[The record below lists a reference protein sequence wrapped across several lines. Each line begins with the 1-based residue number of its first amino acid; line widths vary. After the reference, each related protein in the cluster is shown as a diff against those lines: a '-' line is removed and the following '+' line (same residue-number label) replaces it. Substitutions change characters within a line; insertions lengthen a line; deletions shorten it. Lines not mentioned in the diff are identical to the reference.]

1 MIIMKLNHILILFC
15 LMASVLFVACKK
27 KIDYPAQPNS
37 KIESFKV
44 PVSDGE
50 ISGVIDEGDKTITV
64 YLPFF
69 YQLDVIDPKIK
80 LAEGAVLKD
89 KIVPVEVMDV
99 KTTYTVVGADQTSST
114 YKLVIVIQ
122 QITPL
127 VLDEVSTATATTKWG
142 IGNGFIGVNG
152 NFNTTDVTKVKVY
165 LVGADGKEIALIPSA
180 SSTTGIA
187 VTLLP
192 SGKTYRLANLQVP
205 QTVDPGIYK
214 LRAKV
219 YSLVSEAKYP
229 VEVVYGQPQVTY
241 AGVTAKAGETFR
253 ITTKAEVFHQFSEF
267 SIMVKGQKTILPI
280 VSYTRTEAVIRVPE
294 GTPAGAYRPTLRFEG
309 WPAASYGWTVTVTP

>member
-1 MIIMKLNHILILFC
+1 MKLNSILILFC
-15 LMASVLFVACKK
+15 LTASVLFTACKK

-37 KIESFKV
+37 RIESFKV

-50 ISGVIDEGDKTITV
+50 ISGVIDESDKTITV

-80 LAEGAVLKD
+80 LAEGAVLKEAV
-89 KIVPVEVMDV
+89 VPVEVMDT
-99 KTTYTVVGADQTSST
+99 KTTYTVTGADKSSST
-114 YKLVIVIQ
+114 YKLIINIQ

-127 VLDEVSTATATTKWG
+127 VLDEVSTAATTSKWG
-142 IGNGFIGVNG
+142 IGNGFITVSG

-165 LVGADGKEIALIPSA
+165 LVGADGKEIALVPSA

-187 VTLLP
+187 VALTP
-192 SGKTYRLANLQVP
+192 SGKTYRLGNLQVP
-205 QTVDPGIYK
+205 QTVDPGTYK

-229 VEVVYGQPQVTY
+229 VEIVYGRPTVTY
-241 AGVTAKAGETFR
+241 AGVTAKAGETFKIGTR
-253 ITTKAEVFHQFSEF
+253 AEVFHQFSEF
-267 SIMVKGQKTILPI
+267 SIMVKGQKTVLPI
-280 VSYTRTEAVIRVPE
+280 ISYNRTEAVIRVPE
-294 GTPAGAYRPTLRFEG
+294 EVPAGVYQPTLKFEG
-309 WPAASYGWTVTVTP
+309 WPASAFGWTVTVTPK

>member
-1 MIIMKLNHILILFC
+1 MRLNHLLILFC
-15 LMASVLFVACKK
+15 LMASLLFVACKK

-50 ISGVIDEGDKTITV
+50 ISGVIDEGDKTITL

-80 LAEGAVLKD
+80 LADGAILKE
-89 KIVPVEVMDV
+89 KIVPVEVMDS
-99 KTTYTVVGADQTSST
+99 KTTYTVVGADQSSST

-127 VLDEVSTATATTKWG
+127 VLEEVSTATATTKWG
-142 IGNGFIGVNG
+142 IGNGFIAVSG

-165 LVGADGKEIALIPSA
+165 LVGTDGKEIALSPSA
-180 SSTTGIA
+180 SSTTGIG
-187 VTLLP
+187 VSLLP

-205 QTVDPGIYK
+205 QTIDPGIYK

-219 YSLVSEAKYP
+219 YSLVAEAKYP
-229 VEVVYGQPQVTY
+229 VEIVYGQPQVTY
-241 AGVTAKAGETFR
+241 AGVTAKSGETFK
-253 ITTKAEVFHQFSEF
+253 ISTKAEVFHQFSEF
-267 SIMVKGQKTILPI
+267 SILVNGQKVVFPI
-280 VSYTRTEAVIRVPE
+280 VSFTRTEAVIRVPE
-294 GTPAGAYRPTLRFEG
+294 GTPAGVYRPTLKFEG
-309 WPAASYGWTVTVTP
+309 WPAATYGWTVTLTP